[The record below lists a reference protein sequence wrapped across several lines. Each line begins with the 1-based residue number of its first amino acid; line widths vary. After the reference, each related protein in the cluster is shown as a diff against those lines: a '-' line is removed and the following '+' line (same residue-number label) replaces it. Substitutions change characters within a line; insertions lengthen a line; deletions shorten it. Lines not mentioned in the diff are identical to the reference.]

1 MRILLFGASG
11 QVGTEF
17 LSLAALQDVEVV
29 APDQDALDLADHDA
43 IAGVIGEG
51 SWSAVVNAAAYTD
64 VERAESEEE
73 TAFAVNGKAPAQL
86 AIETGRLDIPLIH
99 ISTDYVFD
107 GRKGAPYVEQDAV
120 APLNAYGRSKLAG
133 ERGVCAG
140 NPRHVILRTSWVYS
154 PYGKNFVRT
163 ILRLASERDRLT
175 VVADQRGCPTAARD
189 IAEACLAIALHC
201 ASDAAQAPYGIYH
214 FAGAGEASWFEFAST
229 IVGTAGNR
237 LPRRVQVVPIRTAE
251 YPTPAVR
258 AADTRLDCSAVVR
271 DFGIS
276 PRPWRQALEETIDR
290 LLTNR
295 VPEVRPISSQ

>member
-1 MRILLFGASG
+1 MGCLLFGAIG

-73 TAFAVNGKAPAQL
+73 TAFAVNGKAAAQL
-86 AIETGRLDIPLIH
+86 ALETGRLDIPLIH

-107 GRKGAPYVEQDAV
+107 GRKGAPYVEQDLP

-133 ERGVCAG
+133 ERGVAAG

-154 PYGKNFVRT
+154 PYGRNFVRT
-163 ILRLASERDRLT
+163 ILRLAGERDRLT
-175 VVADQRGCPTAARD
+175 IVADQRGCPTAARD
-189 IAEACLAIALHC
+189 VAQACLAVALHC
-201 ASDAAQAPYGIYH
+201 AGEPARGPYGLYH
-214 FAGAGEASWFEFAST
+214 LAGAGEATWFEFAKT
-229 IVGTAGNR
+229 IVELAH
-237 LPRRVQVVPIRTAE
+237 LPRPVDVVPSRTSE
-251 YPTPAVR
+251 YPTR
-258 AADTRLDCSAVVR
+258 AARPADTRLDCAAVIR
-271 DFGIS
+271 AFGIE
-276 PRPWRQALEETIDR
+276 PRPWHEALEETLSR
-290 LLTNR
+290 LL
-295 VPEVRPISSQ
+295 ESQETP